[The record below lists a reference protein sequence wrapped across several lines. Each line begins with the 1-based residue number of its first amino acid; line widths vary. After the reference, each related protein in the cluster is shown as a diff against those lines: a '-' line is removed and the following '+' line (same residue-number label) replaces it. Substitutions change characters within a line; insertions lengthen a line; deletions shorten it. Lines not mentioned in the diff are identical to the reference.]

1 MSGGTG
7 SGLTNL
13 ILDSSRYNNMLNKK
27 TILVNMLMP
36 SPQMSDTIVEPY
48 NFVMGL
54 GDFINLDC
62 QKCVVGFDN

>member
-1 MSGGTG
+1 
-7 SGLTNL
+7 
-13 ILDSSRYNNMLNKK
+13 MLNKK